1 MLKTRVIPILLLKD
15 KGLVKTK
22 QFKEPKYVG
31 DPINAIK
38 IFNDKQVDELV
49 FLDTTAT
56 SEQREPNYKLIATI
70 AGECFMPLSYGGGI
84 KTVEQIKKILS
95 LGVEKVILN
104 SGAFTNPNLVND
116 ASAMFGSSTIVV
128 CIDYKKNFWGKS
140 EVYIQ
145 AGSKS
150 VKYSPLE
157 YAKKMEELG
166 AGELILNSIV
176 SDGMYRGYDIETLK
190 AITVNVNIPVVAS
203 GGASKLED
211 FSNAVNIGGASGVA
225 AGSLFVFHGP
235 HKAVLINYPE
245 IKILETILK

>member
-1 MLKTRVIPILLLKD
+1 MLKTRVIPILLLKEQ
-15 KGLVKTK
+15 GLVKTK

-38 IFNDKQVDELV
+38 IFNDKEVDELV

-84 KTVEQIKKILS
+84 TTVEQIKKILS

-140 EVYIQ
+140 EVYIK

-166 AGELILNSIV
+166 AGELILSSIV
-176 SDGMYRGYDIETLK
+176 NEGMYKGYDIETLK
-190 AITVNVNIPVVAS
+190 AITENVNIPVVAS

-211 FSNAVNIGGASGVA
+211 FANAVNIGGASGVA